1 MYKEK
6 LFLKNKIDFKTHG
19 GLRVNKI
26 LKNNKNNP
34 LVSILTI
41 VKNGQNHL
49 EETIQSVLN
58 QTYKN
63 IEYIILDGN
72 SQDSSL
78 EIIKKY
84 EKVIDYWATEPDNS
98 LWDGFNKA
106 LTLAHGDL
114 IGIIN
119 SDDVYLPNAVETIV
133 KYYEKNKDM
142 DFIFGSVKKHWG
154 VLHGYKPWK
163 IKWSWGFYTSH
174 STGFFIKREASKKV
188 GLYNTQYRYHA
199 DYDYFYRM
207 IAIHKLKGLST
218 KKDEL
223 IGIFRRGGFSS
234 TIPFYERFGE
244 EIKIRLN
251 NKQNKILILI
261 IFMWKF
267 LRHLKELK

>member
-78 EIIKKY
+78 EIIISGKKNIKVY
-84 EKVIDYWATEPDNS
+84 DKVIT
-98 LWDGFNKA
+98 NKFIKY
-106 LTLAHGDL
+106 DL
-114 IGIIN
+114 FFHHYIKII
-119 SDDVYLPNAVETIV
+119 L
-133 KYYEKNKDM
+133 KKNKN
-142 DFIFGSVKKHWG
+142 FIW
-154 VLHGYKPWK
+154 Y
-163 IKWSWGFYTSH
+163 
-174 STGFFIKREASKKV
+174 
-188 GLYNTQYRYHA
+188 
-199 DYDYFYRM
+199 
-207 IAIHKLKGLST
+207 
-218 KKDEL
+218 
-223 IGIFRRGGFSS
+223 
-234 TIPFYERFGE
+234 
-244 EIKIRLN
+244 LN
-251 NKQNKILILI
+251 
-261 IFMWKF
+261 
-267 LRHLKELK
+267 RDD